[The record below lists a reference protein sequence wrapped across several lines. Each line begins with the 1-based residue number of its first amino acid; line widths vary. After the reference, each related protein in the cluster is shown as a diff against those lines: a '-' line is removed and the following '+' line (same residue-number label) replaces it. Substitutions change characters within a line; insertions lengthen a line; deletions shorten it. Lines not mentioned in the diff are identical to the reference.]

1 MAIDI
6 MIVVADMIAEMT
18 GDIAAHDTVIAMRI
32 VASTGDV
39 TVRITH
45 EILTVMLPLGMI
57 VMIAEVAVPEAAE
70 AITSATTHA
79 LVAILIEVIV
89 TVTAVD
95 PMKTVRTD
103 MLADEFGLHYKDPDL
118 SGNF

>member
-18 GDIAAHDTVIAMRI
+18 GDIAARDTVIAMRI

-45 EILTVMLPLGMI
+45 EILTVMLPLGTI

-70 AITSATTHA
+70 AITSATTYA

-103 MLADEFGLHYKDPDL
+103 MLVDEFGLHYRDPDL